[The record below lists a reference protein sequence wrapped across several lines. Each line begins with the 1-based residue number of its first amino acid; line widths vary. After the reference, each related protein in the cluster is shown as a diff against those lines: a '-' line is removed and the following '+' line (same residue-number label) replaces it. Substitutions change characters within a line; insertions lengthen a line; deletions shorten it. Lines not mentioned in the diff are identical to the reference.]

1 MEISQRSQGEITILD
16 IVGEIDLY
24 NAPEL
29 EVTVRKLITEKKIKI
44 LINMSQVP
52 FIDSN
57 GLAKLIFTQRE
68 LKKVSGSLKLA
79 ALSPAILK
87 IFEATKLDKVL
98 SVFASEEDALQA
110 F

>member
-1 MEISQRSQGEITILD
+1 MEISQRSHGEITILD

-29 EVTVRKLITEKKIKI
+29 EVTVRKLIAATKIQI
-44 LINMSQVP
+44 LINMAQVP

-79 ALSPAILK
+79 ALSPALLK

-98 SVFASEEDALQA
+98 AVFTSEEEALKA

>member
-1 MEISQRSQGEITILD
+1 MEISQRSHGEITILD

-29 EVTVRKLITEKKIKI
+29 EVTVRKLIAATKIQI
-44 LINMSQVP
+44 LINMAQVP

-79 ALSPAILK
+79 ALSPALLK

-98 SVFASEEDALQA
+98 AVFISEEEALKA

>member
-16 IVGEIDLY
+16 IAGEIDLY

-29 EVTVRKLITEKKIKI
+29 EVTVRKLITEKKIKV
-44 LINMSQVP
+44 LINMAQVP

-98 SVFASEEDALQA
+98 SVFAAEEDALQA